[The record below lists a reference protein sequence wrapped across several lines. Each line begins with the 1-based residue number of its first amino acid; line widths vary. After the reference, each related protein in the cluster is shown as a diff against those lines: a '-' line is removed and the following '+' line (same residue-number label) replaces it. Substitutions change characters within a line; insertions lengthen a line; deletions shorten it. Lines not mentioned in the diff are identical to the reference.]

1 MAMIMNES
9 PSPCLSLVVR
19 RLVDG
24 DPAAAFAAWTD
35 PDRIKSWWGPDNVE
49 CPQCQVDLRVG
60 GSYAIANR
68 FADGSIVW
76 IRGEYTRIEPPHL
89 VAYTWRTGPE
99 RPADPRTDES
109 VTVRFVARAHQTE
122 VIITHRRLAD
132 QSVLDSH
139 ETGWTGCLDGFS
151 EYLGGPAGSE
161 AGLR

>member
-9 PSPCLSLVVR
+9 PSPSLSLVVR
-19 RLVDG
+19 RLVAG

-35 PDRIKSWWGPDNVE
+35 PDQIKSWWGPDNVD
-49 CPQCQVDLRVG
+49 CLQCQVDLRVG

-99 RPADPRTDES
+99 RPADPCTDES
-109 VTVRFVARAHQTE
+109 VTVRFVAKVHQTE

-132 QSVLDSH
+132 QSVLASH
-139 ETGWTGCLDGFS
+139 ENGWAGCLVGFS
-151 EYLGGPAGSE
+151 EYLARPNRNDP
-161 AGLR
+161 GLR